1 MGAEHQSVST
11 FEVNDHV
18 ARITLNRPEAMNS
31 LNPELRWELSQH
43 WDEVE
48 ANDDIW
54 LAVVTGAGERAFCA
68 GTDLKHRARERD
80 ADEAQRAHW
89 RKLAAETT
97 SLIERWHFPKPIIA
111 RVNGFALGGGL
122 EQALACDIIVAAEH
136 AEFGLP
142 EPRRGL
148 IAGAAGVHRLPRQ
161 IGLKPAM
168 GYMLTGRHIPA
179 ARAYELGLVNQVVP
193 RDRLD
198 EAVAEFVRN
207 RGGRVAVP
215 AMLRLRRHFEE
226 MRRRVL
232 AEAPDDAEKA
242 TRLLVDRILRA
253 PSETMREIAT
263 KPQYERPDAPGG
275 VSWSTVEGA
284 LVRLFRL
291 EDSDT
296 PSDRDGR
303 AEDEENRKEGSA

>member
-1 MGAEHQSVST
+1 MTAERQTVST
-11 FEVNDHV
+11 FEVEDHV

-31 LNPELRWELSQH
+31 LNPELRWELSKH

-68 GTDLKHRARERD
+68 GADLKHRARERD

-89 RKLAAETT
+89 RKLASETT
-97 SLIERWHFPKPIIA
+97 SLIERWDFPKPVIA

-122 EQALACDIIVAAEH
+122 EQALACDIIVAADH

-148 IAGAAGVHRLPRQ
+148 IAGSAGVHRLPRQ

-193 RDRLD
+193 ADQLD
-198 EAVAEFVRN
+198 QAVEEWVADILRCAPLAVRATKQAAM
-207 RGGRVAVP
+207 RGLDHPLPQAYYTAYP
-215 AMLRLRRHFEE
+215 ANRLRENSEDTLEGPRAF
-226 MRRRVL
+226 
-232 AEAPDDAEKA
+232 AEK
-242 TRLLVDRILRA
+242 RA
-253 PSETMREIAT
+253 PRWT
-263 KPQYERPDAPGG
+263 
-275 VSWSTVEGA
+275 
-284 LVRLFRL
+284 
-291 EDSDT
+291 
-296 PSDRDGR
+296 GR
-303 AEDEENRKEGSA
+303 